1 MRKYLLIMLCMMGTL
16 CFADNCE
23 ITVTDSAYYALLCQ
37 QTKLSTPLC
46 TPDIHISPKQTDKGI
61 WGGQTGKGRMY
72 FDICLPPITP
82 NLLIDVGMSM
92 AQVDGVVG
100 MAPRWFAMFSPTACP
115 YSELYTA
122 PKSDSS
128 IMLIYRV
135 YF

>member
-1 MRKYLLIMLCMMGTL
+1 MKRFLLISLLTL
-16 CFADNCE
+16 FISASALSADY
-23 ITVTDSAYYALLCQ
+23 VSLPHFS
-37 QTKLSTPLC
+37 K
-46 TPDIHISPKQTDKGI
+46 TDKGLF
-61 WGGQTGKGRMY
+61 GGPVGRGRMY

-82 NLLIDVGMSM
+82 NLLIDVGMGM
-92 AQVDGVVG
+92 AQVHGVIG

-128 IMLIYRV
+128 IMIIYRI